1 MNEGQFHSRSYSFS
15 LNQPLM
21 TLMSKSFSDD
31 YYSKTTI
38 TKVQS
43 YRLVDNIRKY

>member
-1 MNEGQFHSRSYSFS
+1 MNKGQFHSQSYSFS

-21 TLMSKSFSDD
+21 TLISKSFSDD
-31 YYSKTTI
+31 YYYKTTI
-38 TKVQS
+38 IEVQS